1 MTVDVFIISWTGQ
14 HDNARSIAQSIGSLV
29 DRVTVIYSDRD
40 DLKRSGSGDW
50 VQVPDDWFYGRKFKA
65 ILDRSKGSIL
75 LQITA
80 DVSCQNWPELVRRMT
95 QQFGEM
101 DVGVWSPL
109 ISFSGNG
116 LKKVSIGPVHDG
128 TTHLVTA
135 TDSIVWAMRADVA
148 EHMRRFDYL
157 CNNIGWGIDLA
168 AALHSHASGKLVLM
182 DTGSEVEHPPGR
194 GYNNKPARKQC
205 RAFLCQ
211 LPLCEQMQ
219 RLYLTRALRKYP
231 RWRRALYR
239 WTRRHPE
246 VFVEPAAERCVLA
259 RQDSP
264 T

>member
-1 MTVDVFIISWTGQ
+1 MRTAAWPGLLSTRRLLRYSLQGSEPPRQAMTVDVFIISWTGQ

-148 EHMRRFDYL
+148 EHMRRSTTFATTSAGGSTL
-157 CNNIGWGIDLA
+157 PPRCTATLRESWCSWIRAARWSIPRAEATTTSRLA
-168 AALHSHASGKLVLM
+168 SSAGHSSASCHCA
-182 DTGSEVEHPPGR
+182 S
-194 GYNNKPARKQC
+194 
-205 RAFLCQ
+205 
-211 LPLCEQMQ
+211 
-219 RLYLTRALRKYP
+219 
-231 RWRRALYR
+231 
-239 WTRRHPE
+239 
-246 VFVEPAAERCVLA
+246 RCSA
-259 RQDSP
+259 S